1 MRKRVSCCCECMQ
14 SGVFKQWVKR
24 FAIMPCIFYMLLI
37 NEPSPSRKDQER
49 NQSMKVQSVFNFS
62 TLFDQLD
69 LQFLINLNVDL
80 AKMMFGVDQIGVE
93 RQLHISVLR
102 LFIRRKFLFCCYSDD
117 EETAASSS
125 EDEFQK
131 VRFINVSNIW
141 QDIT

>member
-1 MRKRVSCCCECMQ
+1 
-14 SGVFKQWVKR
+14 
-24 FAIMPCIFYMLLI
+24 
-37 NEPSPSRKDQER
+37 
-49 NQSMKVQSVFNFS
+49 MKVQSVFNFS

-80 AKMMFGVDQIGVE
+80 AKMMFGVDQIGVK

-102 LFIRRKFLFCCYSDD
+102 LFIRKFLFCCYSDD